1 MTARVSPRSLL
12 RPSVLG
18 LALLAALAWS
28 KGSLA
33 QESGPTSAPKTPEAN
48 AARSEEL
55 RKDAKRHFERGV
67 TLLEQSKFQDAL
79 VDFLR
84 SREAFPTRAATENA
98 AVCLREIGRTDAAYD
113 MFRNVLTDFAELPPE
128 VKDRVERQ
136 LLALDAQLA
145 RLTFVAEDGTAVT
158 VNGRPVGRTPLKE
171 PLRVVAGVTVV
182 RMYLDGYSVFE
193 TQLTTKR
200 GAESKVEPAF
210 QLLGSVGRL
219 KVKEKSRGE
228 ATLLVDGVA
237 VGKTPW
243 EGALAP
249 GPHAIWLE
257 GGDALGTAPQ
267 QAVIVLGQK
276 TETTLE
282 LTALGSSLSVVA
294 TPPGATISIDGVVV
308 GTGRFEAKLPLGK
321 YSLSASM
328 PGFLPIVETV
338 ELTTSSRPAREL
350 VLKPV
355 ADREVSPF
363 ELGVT
368 GAASISPELDGV
380 VCADC
385 ARSLGVGGYVALA
398 ASYRLRFGL
407 GFDLEAG
414 YLRSGSTL
422 ERSEP
427 LKPVGLPAND
437 ASFTEE
443 YLLSGMTVLGGAS
456 YRPNLGKLPF
466 LSVNARVGGFFG
478 GARTVRSASGSDSEE
493 APFSLGPYA
502 SESALL
508 GVVLKPELR
517 FGISPTPWLD
527 LWLSGAAMVLVPLV
541 VEPWDYLELVPV
553 GSHDGAARFRE
564 EELWG
569 PQVHV
574 QPGLGIG
581 IGL

>member
-1 MTARVSPRSLL
+1 MTARVSPRSLI

-18 LALLAALAWS
+18 IGLLATLAWS
-28 KGSLA
+28 PSSLA
-33 QESGPTSAPKTPEAN
+33 QGTEPLSPPKTPETN
-48 AARSEEL
+48 TVRTEEL

-98 AVCLREIGRTDAAYD
+98 AICLREIGRTDAAYE
-113 MFRNVLTDFAELPPE
+113 MFRNVLLDFADLPPE
-128 VKDRVERQ
+128 VKERVERQ

-145 RLTFVAEDGTAVT
+145 RLTFATEDGT
-158 VNGRPVGRTPLKE
+158 VNGRPVGRTPLKD

-200 GAESKVEPAF
+200 GAETKVESAF
-210 QLLGSVGRL
+210 QLLGAVGRL
-219 KVKEKSRGE
+219 KVKEKSGGE

-276 TETTLE
+276 TETTLA
-282 LTALGSSLSVVA
+282 LTALGSSLRVVA
-294 TPPGATISIDGVVV
+294 TPPGATISLDGVVV
-308 GTGRFEAKLPLGK
+308 GTGRFEANLPIGK

-338 ELTTSSRPAREL
+338 QLTTSSRPAREL
-350 VLKPV
+350 VLRPV
-355 ADREVSPF
+355 ADREVRPF
-363 ELGVT
+363 EFGVI

-380 VCADC
+380 SCSDC
-385 ARSLGVGGYVALA
+385 ARSLGFGGYVGLA
-398 ASYRLRFGL
+398 ADYRLRFGL
-407 GFDLEAG
+407 GFGLEAG

-422 ERSEP
+422 ERSQP
-427 LKPVGLPAND
+427 LKPVGLPSSD

-443 YLLSGMTVLGGAS
+443 FLLSGMTVLGGVS

-466 LSVNARVGGFFG
+466 LNVGAHIGGFFG
-478 GARTVRSASGSDSEE
+478 GARTVRTASGLDSEDT
-493 APFSLGPYA
+493 PFSLGPYA
-502 SESALL
+502 SESFLA
-508 GVVLKPELR
+508 GVVIKPELR
-517 FGISPTPWLD
+517 FGISPVPWLD
-527 LWLSGAAMVLVPLV
+527 LWLSGAAMVLVPLA

-553 GSHDGAARFRE
+553 GSNDGAARFRE

-569 PQVHV
+569 PQLHI
-574 QPGLGIG
+574 QPGVGLGIE
-581 IGL
+581 L